1 MKKQLQCWI
10 CFLLLITTS
19 AGSADQISVY
29 KNREDARKPVYSFRS
44 SNNSN
49 SRSESRHG
57 KVTIGSYRVP
67 LPDGRVQIVNYRAD
81 ENGYVADIQYEEVS
95 ESKTAASYS
104 ASAYKAPAYIEIT
117 PPPIYEVFTTTARTN
132 VYPTTNRNYYEV
144 PVTTTPVPPTQYEV
158 PNAATPAYEA
168 PYRIPAKSGHAVLA
182 APIPLAF
189 RTFYPSKS
197 SKKMNF
203 SLDKEYKIENQT
215 PALSPPSD
223 KPLTITAPAVSAY
236 VTKSPVNKVVTTVSS
251 AFAVPTYPTSTY
263 SKPASP
269 EPAYSFR
276 DYKAPTVTASESQS
290 PATTELA
297 KFDLLYS
304 SPAYSAPEYR
314 SPTPIYKAST
324 YFNSN
329 KERVSTGYKELSR
342 IFRETS
348 LTAGNKNWEIF
359 FNKAWE
365 FARTKY

>member
-1 MKKQLQCWI
+1 MVVSRSSITGQMRMGMSLIFNTKKWPNPKPQRRIQLQPTRHQHTLRSHHHRFTR
-10 CFLLLITTS
+10 FLPRPLGPTCIPP
-19 AGSADQISVY
+19 QI
-29 KNREDARKPVYSFRS
+29 E
-44 SNNSN
+44 
-49 SRSESRHG
+49 
-57 KVTIGSYRVP
+57 
-67 LPDGRVQIVNYRAD
+67 
-81 ENGYVADIQYEEVS
+81 
-95 ESKTAASYS
+95 
-104 ASAYKAPAYIEIT
+104 
-117 PPPIYEVFTTTARTN
+117 TTTKFLSPLLRSHQHST
-132 VYPTTNRNYYEV
+132 RF
-144 PVTTTPVPPTQYEV
+144 QMQQLLRMRLL
-158 PNAATPAYEA
+158 

-203 SLDKEYKIENQT
+203 SLDKEYKIYENET

-236 VTKSPVNKVVTTVSS
+236 VTKSPVNKVITT
-251 AFAVPTYPTSTY
+251 VPTYPTPTY

-290 PATTELA
+290 PETTELA

-304 SPAYSAPEYR
+304 SPAYPAPEYR

-348 LTAGNKNWEIF
+348 LTAGNKNWENF
-359 FNKAWE
+359 FNL
-365 FARTKY
+365 YYVNLIDYMLS